1 VVTCPYCQQRATT
14 VWGKLSLGPAG
25 SIKCLACGR
34 RVGVPWSW
42 TFAIVG
48 PMFGGFWLLS
58 HLSPIF
64 FVPAVA
70 LWLPAFLVAYYYLVP
85 LIGRNDF

>member
-1 VVTCPYCQQRATT
+1 
-14 VWGKLSLGPAG
+14 
-25 SIKCLACGR
+25 
-34 RVGVPWSW
+34 
-42 TFAIVG
+42 
-48 PMFGGFWLLS
+48 MFGGFWLLS